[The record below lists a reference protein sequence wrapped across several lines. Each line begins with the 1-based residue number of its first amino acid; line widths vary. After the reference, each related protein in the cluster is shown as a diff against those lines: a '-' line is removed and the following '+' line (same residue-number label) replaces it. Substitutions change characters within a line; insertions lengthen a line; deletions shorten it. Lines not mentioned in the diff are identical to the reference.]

1 MKPKLF
7 INFGLPKT
15 SSTNLQKNF
24 YPFIKKVNYLGRTQE
39 KGLEG
44 NSEIFKELNTYIE
57 GSQDIKFSKNRLD
70 ELKEKFKKN
79 LKNQINLISM
89 EKLGISLSK
98 KCHKQQNRNSITI

>member
-70 ELKEKFKKN
+70 ELKEN
-79 LKNQINLISM
+79 LKKSNESQIEL
-89 EKLGISLSK
+89 EKSE
-98 KCHKQQNRNSITI
+98 